1 MTVVDLPCLTRLK
14 TPPTKV
20 LATAAGAKLSEV
32 IVIGRDQDGDLYFNS
47 SSADGGDVLW
57 LMEIAKRELM
67 AGVGS

>member
-1 MTVVDLPCLTRLK
+1 
-14 TPPTKV
+14 V

-32 IVIGRDQDGDLYFNS
+32 IVIGRTQEGDLYFIS

-67 AGVGS
+67 AGRES